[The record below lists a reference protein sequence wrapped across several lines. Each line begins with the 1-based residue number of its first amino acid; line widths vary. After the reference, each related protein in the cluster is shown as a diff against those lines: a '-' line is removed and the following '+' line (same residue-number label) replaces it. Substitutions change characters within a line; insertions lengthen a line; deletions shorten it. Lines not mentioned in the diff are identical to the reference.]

1 MRDGSAGR
9 ILAYVPEVMRG
20 GNAQSRALPG
30 WVNEGGGVVGAQEE
44 RWVVTFILLRS

>member
-30 WVNEGGGVVGAQEE
+30 WVNEGGGMVG
-44 RWVVTFILLRS
+44 LKRSVGSLPSSF